1 MNKAYVMRI
10 QFRYLLFLILFSLCI
25 QELSGSD
32 LYLDPVGAQGR
43 LVIVGRGEIP
53 RQARGQFVQ
62 WAGGSAA
69 KIVIVTTASADAG
82 TDKQT
87 RFKQTWSDLNI
98 DSVTLLHAQ
107 SREQANSEETTAQ
120 IQQAT
125 GVWFV
130 GGSRQRIID
139 VYVGTKFEDELEQL
153 LKRGG
158 VIGGTSAAMHSKVAV
173 VGGKRRESLD
183 TGFDLLPGVIIDQHF
198 TQPNRLQRLS
208 SGARKL
214 GTHVGLGID
223 EATALLVD
231 QRFMKVVGDGNVM
244 AVFAAG
250 RREQL
255 QVQEYQADALIDLT
269 SLRRIVRDSQLPAFP
284 PAKVADPV
292 VEKGTLMI
300 VGGGRMP
307 IELVKEFIE
316 TAGGEEAHIVVLP
329 TSMPDPL
336 PKDYGKRMFE
346 AGGAKNV
353 TVLTQR
359 TRSEVESSDVLEAL
373 KTADGV
379 WFGGGRQW
387 RFVDAYE
394 HTAAYPLLHQVLA
407 RGGIIGGSSAGASIQ
422 GDYLA
427 RANPLGN
434 TDIMAPGY
442 EKGFGFLPGSAIDQ
456 HFKQR
461 NRFKDMTSLVNRYP
475 QLLGIGID
483 EGTALVVK
491 QGIGQVKGDGSVHFY
506 DRRRPVVEGEKDY
519 LTIDAGQ
526 AFNLVERKAVE

>member
-1 MNKAYVMRI
+1 MRMS
-10 QFRYLLFLILFSLCI
+10 FRSLLFLILMSLFL
-25 QELSGSD
+25 QDLSGSD
-32 LYLDPVGAQGR
+32 LYLDPVGAQGK
-43 LVIVGRGEIP
+43 LVIVGGGEVP
-53 RQARGQFVQ
+53 RQALGQFVQ
-62 WAGGSAA
+62 WSGGSAA
-69 KIVIVTTASADAG
+69 KIVVVTTASADAG
-82 TDKQT
+82 TVKQN
-87 RFKQTWSDLNI
+87 RFKQPWSDLDI
-98 DSVTLLHAQ
+98 ESVSLLHAH
-107 SREQANSEETTAQ
+107 SKEQANSEEITAQ
-120 IQQAT
+120 VQQAT

-130 GGSRQRIID
+130 GGSQQRIID
-139 VYVGTKFEDELEQL
+139 VYVGTKFESELNQL

-158 VIGGTSAAMHSKVAV
+158 VIGGTSAGAAMQSKVAI
-173 VGGKRRESLD
+173 VGGKRRASLD

-198 TQPNRLQRLS
+198 TQRDRLQRLS
-208 SGARKL
+208 TSARKL

-223 EATALLVD
+223 EATALLID
-231 QRFMKVVGDGNVM
+231 RRFMKVVGEGNVTTILP
-244 AVFAAG
+244 AG

-255 QVQEYQADALIDLT
+255 QLHEYPADAMIDLT

-284 PAKVADPV
+284 PAKAAEPM

-316 TAGGEEAHIVVLP
+316 TAGGEDAHIVVLP

-359 TRSEVESSDVLEAL
+359 TRSDVESSEVLEAL

-491 QGIGQVKGDGSVHFY
+491 KGIGQVKGDGSVHFY

-519 LTIDAGQ
+519 LTIEAGQ
-526 AFNLVERKAVE
+526 AFNLVERKSVE

>member
-1 MNKAYVMRI
+1 
-10 QFRYLLFLILFSLCI
+10 
-25 QELSGSD
+25 
-32 LYLDPVGAQGR
+32 
-43 LVIVGRGEIP
+43 
-53 RQARGQFVQ
+53 
-62 WAGGSAA
+62 
-69 KIVIVTTASADAG
+69 
-82 TDKQT
+82 
-87 RFKQTWSDLNI
+87 
-98 DSVTLLHAQ
+98 
-107 SREQANSEETTAQ
+107 
-120 IQQAT
+120 
-125 GVWFV
+125 
-130 GGSRQRIID
+130 
-139 VYVGTKFEDELEQL
+139 
-153 LKRGG
+153 
-158 VIGGTSAAMHSKVAV
+158 MHSKVAV

-198 TQPNRLQRLS
+198 TQPDRLQRLS
-208 SGARKL
+208 SRARKL

-284 PAKVADPV
+284 PAKAADPV

-373 KTADGV
+373 KRQQMEFGLEEGV
-379 WFGGGRQW
+379 SG
-387 RFVDAYE
+387 V
-394 HTAAYPLLHQVLA
+394 LLMPMN
-407 RGGIIGGSSAGASIQ
+407 IQ
-422 GDYLA
+422 Q
-427 RANPLGN
+427 P
-434 TDIMAPGY
+434 T
-442 EKGFGFLPGSAIDQ
+442 
-456 HFKQR
+456 
-461 NRFKDMTSLVNRYP
+461 RYF
-475 QLLGIGID
+475 
-483 EGTALVVK
+483 TR
-491 QGIGQVKGDGSVHFY
+491 Y
-506 DRRRPVVEGEKDY
+506 
-519 LTIDAGQ
+519 
-526 AFNLVERKAVE
+526 